1 VVLHGE
7 TRVMPDE
14 DGTDPYEIPKKKG
27 IFKVVPSGN
36 FLTTH
41 DIVERII
48 KNRCVQ
54 QLDIILSEDMSLLA
68 MNSLYEKK
76 GNVGYQYSE
85 A

>member
-1 VVLHGE
+1 MVLHGE
-7 TRVMPDE
+7 TRVMRDD

-36 FLTTH
+36 YLTTH

-54 QLDIILSEDMSLLA
+54 
-68 MNSLYEKK
+68 
-76 GNVGYQYSE
+76 
-85 A
+85 

>member
-1 VVLHGE
+1 MYFFSVQVDVVLHGE
-7 TRVMPDE
+7 TRVMPDD

-36 FLTTH
+36 YLTTH

-54 QLDIILSEDMSLLA
+54 
-68 MNSLYEKK
+68 
-76 GNVGYQYSE
+76 
-85 A
+85 